1 MSIESLTYADLA
13 GRLGT
18 SREAARSLVR
28 RLRLPRQTANDDTVR
43 VNVDLTDIQ
52 YKPLPRRSQGGHRA
66 DFDALKAQIEQLQ
79 AEIVKLETEKASIEA
94 TAAGHRADFARERE
108 RSDKL
113 MTNAMTL
120 AAVATSARA
129 KAVRLE
135 SELTAR
141 RFQFWMRLR
150 ARTGRRQTPS
160 DRESLANEVPRR
172 EVAIMQS
179 EKLDTSRYEPPPS
192 GMRTFAEITALV
204 AFAGPI
210 TVFVEYGIPFLIQ

>member
-1 MSIESLTYADLA
+1 
-13 GRLGT
+13 
-18 SREAARSLVR
+18 
-28 RLRLPRQTANDDTVR
+28 
-43 VNVDLTDIQ
+43 
-52 YKPLPRRSQGGHRA
+52 
-66 DFDALKAQIEQLQ
+66 
-79 AEIVKLETEKASIEA
+79 
-94 TAAGHRADFARERE
+94 
-108 RSDKL
+108 

-179 EKLDTSRYEPPPS
+179 EKLDTSCYEPPPS